1 MLSHLPGIILIS
13 AENTVWWRVQPVNRL
28 GLVSCPGR
36 CGGMR
41 PQRQLPSE
49 AADWDVLL
57 LCSATGVTWESRGAM
72 PRWSQAG
79 AAAEEQHAGVCTS
92 SGCHKRDPSP
102 SPVAGGEER
111 RDLDHHQGNFIDILK
126 RGETTSEHLGGP

>member
-1 MLSHLPGIILIS
+1 MD
-13 AENTVWWRVQPVNRL
+13 RL
-28 GLVSCPGR
+28 GLVSCPGP

-57 LCSATGVTWESRGAM
+57 LCSATGVMWESRGAM

-79 AAAEEQHAGVCTS
+79 AAAEEQHAVS
-92 SGCHKRDPSP
+92 ARAQDAIKEIPAQAP
-102 SPVAGGEER
+102 WLEER

-126 RGETTSEHLGGP
+126 GGETTSEHLGGP